1 MGGVSVFV
9 CMTFMETF
17 RPANPAELS
26 RVSSSGVTVGDR
38 MFVESEQIIRILESI
53 ALDKGSEKHFEAIG
67 MMSKYQECL
76 KDCSK
81 SVVVVEE
88 SDKALLVNCR
98 RECIAKFSDR
108 VKNMG
113 QRTEEDTN

>member
-1 MGGVSVFV
+1 MGGVSVFIG
-9 CMTFMETF
+9 MTFLETF

-26 RVSSSGVTVGDR
+26 SVSSSGVTVRDR
-38 MFVESEQIIRILESI
+38 MFVEPEQIIRILESI

-76 KDCSK
+76 KDCAK
-81 SVVVVEE
+81 TVVVVEE

-108 VKNMG
+108 VKNMRQG
-113 QRTEEDTN
+113 TEEDTN